1 MNLSPFCGSF
11 ATERGLFSIYSATLA
26 SEPLFRYTSIAVDH
40 LQEYEVYIMKY
51 QIKDGTV
58 TLGGETI
65 LSHIDFEIQGNQK
78 IAVVGRNGAG
88 KTTLLRLIAG
98 ELSLDRDD
106 RRQGPGILA
115 SRQLT
120 VEMLGQQALAEEER
134 TVEELMMLHCPAKGL
149 FDRERFEY
157 EREYDTLF
165 TGLGFQKEDKK
176 RSVAAFSG
184 GQKTKIALIQLLLKK
199 PDLLLLDEPTN
210 HLDME
215 TASWLEGY
223 LRQYPGAVV
232 MVSHDRFFM
241 DRTAD
246 IVYELEQ
253 GKLTRYPGNYTNYR
267 EQKRKNYEIQ
277 MKSYLRQQEEIERQE
292 ELIKR
297 FKNKPSKAA
306 FARSR
311 KKILER
317 MLPVEKPREDMAHIF
332 TGTITPLIPGSKWV
346 FEAEHLKIGY
356 DKHSLLE
363 LSLRIRKGQKIGILG
378 VNGSGKTTFLK
389 TVAGF
394 LPAVAGECALGNN
407 ITIGYFDQY
416 SAAIQ
421 SEKTVVEHFS
431 DLFPSL
437 TDKEV
442 RTILGAYL
450 FKGKDGAKRV
460 DDLSGGE
467 KARLVLAE
475 LLQSRPNFLILDE
488 PTNHMDIQ
496 AKETLESA
504 FQAYE
509 GTILFV
515 SHDRYFIR
523 QVAKS
528 VLIFENNA
536 AFYYPFGYEHYLERK
551 EKEASGEPLAARI
564 KAEEQALIEGL
575 KAVPRAERHR
585 LREIPEEEAYDQ
597 WRLRLAAEAIEN
609 AAEQTEEIWQQIL
622 EKNGKREE
630 WELEHWDQWL
640 NEIADKNEDAACGE
654 KQEKQAEEELSA
666 FTEQY
671 ENAQSAW
678 TDACLFWYDIWCE
691 AHPEPVMDPGT
702 SDTDGSV
709 PQDTESSKT
718 DGSEI

>member
-1 MNLSPFCGSF
+1 MFF
-11 ATERGLFSIYSATLA
+11 AGPKFKNPPASKLA
-26 SEPLFRYTSIAVDH
+26 SDFRPFDPGIKLCDY
-40 LQEYEVYIMKY
+40 LQTYEVTTMKY

-106 RRQGPGILA
+106 RRQGPGITA

-120 VEMLGQQALAEEER
+120 VEMLGQQALAGEER
-134 TVEELMMLHCPAKGL
+134 TVEELVMLNCPAKGP

-253 GKLTRYPGNYTNYR
+253 GKLTRYPGNYTHYR
-267 EQKRKNYEIQ
+267 EQERKNYEIQ

-515 SHDRYFIR
+515 SHDRYFIH

>member
-1 MNLSPFCGSF
+1 MEVLPQKGDFFRFTG
-11 ATERGLFSIYSATLA
+11 ATLA

-65 LSHIDFEIQGNQK
+65 LSHIDFEIQRNQK

-106 RRQGPGILA
+106 RRQGPGILV

>member
-1 MNLSPFCGSF
+1 MFVAGPKFKNPPASK
-11 ATERGLFSIYSATLA
+11 LA
-26 SEPLFRYTSIAVDH
+26 SDFRPFDPGIKLCDY
-40 LQEYEVYIMKY
+40 LQTYEVTTMKY

-106 RRQGPGILA
+106 RRQGPGITA

-120 VEMLGQQALAEEER
+120 VEMLGQQALAGEER
-134 TVEELMMLHCPAKGL
+134 TVEELVMLNCPAKGP

-317 MLPVEKPREDMAHIF
+317 MHPVEKPREDMAHIF

-356 DKHSLLE
+356 DKHPLLE

>member
-1 MNLSPFCGSF
+1 MFVAGPKFKNPPASK
-11 ATERGLFSIYSATLA
+11 LA
-26 SEPLFRYTSIAVDH
+26 SDFRPFDPGIKLCDY
-40 LQEYEVYIMKY
+40 LQTYEVTTMKY

-106 RRQGPGILA
+106 RRQGPGITA

-120 VEMLGQQALAEEER
+120 VEMLGQQALAGEER
-134 TVEELMMLHCPAKGL
+134 TVEELVMLNCPAKGP

-378 VNGSGKTTFLK
+378 VNGSGKATFLK

>member
-1 MNLSPFCGSF
+1 MLLHKIYGKYHALS
-11 ATERGLFSIYSATLA
+11 GL
-26 SEPLFRYTSIAVDH
+26 D
-40 LQEYEVYIMKY
+40 M
-51 QIKDGTV
+51 TV
-58 TLGGETI
+58 KEGALYG
-65 LSHIDFEIQGNQK
+65 F
-78 IAVVGRNGAG
+78 VGPNGAG
-88 KTTLLRLIAG
+88 KTTAIKIMTGLLQAEEGSVLINGKDA
-98 ELSLDRDD
+98 
-106 RRQGPGILA
+106 LA
-115 SRQLT
+115 DPDQLKSCIGYVPDFFGVYDNLT
-120 VEMLGQQALAEEER
+120 VGEYMSFFASCYQLDGLVARKRYTALLEQ
-134 TVEELMMLHCPAKGL
+134 VGL
-149 FDRERFEY
+149 
-157 EREYDTLF
+157 
-165 TGLGFQKEDKK
+165 EDKLDFYVDGLSRGMK
-176 RSVAAFSG
+176 QRLCLAR
-184 GQKTKIALIQLLLKK
+184 ALI
-199 PDLLLLDEPTN
+199 
-210 HLDME
+210 
-215 TASWLEGY
+215 
-223 LRQYPGAVV
+223 
-232 MVSHDRFFM
+232 HDPQ
-241 DRTAD
+241 
-246 IVYELEQ
+246 I
-253 GKLTRYPGNYTNYR
+253 
-267 EQKRKNYEIQ
+267 
-277 MKSYLRQQEEIERQE
+277 
-292 ELIKR
+292 
-297 FKNKPSKAA
+297 
-306 FARSR
+306 
-311 KKILER
+311 
-317 MLPVEKPREDMAHIF
+317 
-332 TGTITPLIPGSKWV
+332 
-346 FEAEHLKIGY
+346 
-356 DKHSLLE
+356 
-363 LSLRIRKGQKIGILG
+363 
-378 VNGSGKTTFLK
+378 
-389 TVAGF
+389 
-394 LPAVAGECALGNN
+394 
-407 ITIGYFDQY
+407 
-416 SAAIQ
+416 
-421 SEKTVVEHFS
+421 
-431 DLFPSL
+431 
-437 TDKEV
+437 
-442 RTILGAYL
+442 
-450 FKGKDGAKRV
+450 
-460 DDLSGGE
+460 
-467 KARLVLAE
+467 
-475 LLQSRPNFLILDE
+475 LILDE

>member
-1 MNLSPFCGSF
+1 MLKIENLHKIYGKYHALS
-11 ATERGLFSIYSATLA
+11 GL
-26 SEPLFRYTSIAVDH
+26 D
-40 LQEYEVYIMKY
+40 M
-51 QIKDGTV
+51 TV
-58 TLGGETI
+58 KEGALYG
-65 LSHIDFEIQGNQK
+65 F
-78 IAVVGRNGAG
+78 VGPNGAG
-88 KTTLLRLIAG
+88 KTTAIKIMTGLLQAEEGSVLINGKDA
-98 ELSLDRDD
+98 
-106 RRQGPGILA
+106 LA
-115 SRQLT
+115 DPDQLKSCIGYVPDFFGVYDNLT
-120 VEMLGQQALAEEER
+120 VGEYMSFFASCYQLDGLVARKRYTALLEQ
-134 TVEELMMLHCPAKGL
+134 VGL
-149 FDRERFEY
+149 
-157 EREYDTLF
+157 
-165 TGLGFQKEDKK
+165 EDKLDFYVDGLSRGMK
-176 RSVAAFSG
+176 QRLCLAR
-184 GQKTKIALIQLLLKK
+184 ALI
-199 PDLLLLDEPTN
+199 
-210 HLDME
+210 
-215 TASWLEGY
+215 
-223 LRQYPGAVV
+223 
-232 MVSHDRFFM
+232 HDPQ
-241 DRTAD
+241 
-246 IVYELEQ
+246 I
-253 GKLTRYPGNYTNYR
+253 
-267 EQKRKNYEIQ
+267 
-277 MKSYLRQQEEIERQE
+277 
-292 ELIKR
+292 
-297 FKNKPSKAA
+297 
-306 FARSR
+306 
-311 KKILER
+311 
-317 MLPVEKPREDMAHIF
+317 
-332 TGTITPLIPGSKWV
+332 
-346 FEAEHLKIGY
+346 
-356 DKHSLLE
+356 
-363 LSLRIRKGQKIGILG
+363 
-378 VNGSGKTTFLK
+378 
-389 TVAGF
+389 
-394 LPAVAGECALGNN
+394 
-407 ITIGYFDQY
+407 
-416 SAAIQ
+416 
-421 SEKTVVEHFS
+421 
-431 DLFPSL
+431 
-437 TDKEV
+437 
-442 RTILGAYL
+442 
-450 FKGKDGAKRV
+450 
-460 DDLSGGE
+460 
-467 KARLVLAE
+467 
-475 LLQSRPNFLILDE
+475 LILDE

-609 AAEQTEEIWQQIL
+609 AAEQVEGLWQQIL

-630 WELEHWDQWL
+630 RELEHWDHPV

>member
-1 MNLSPFCGSF
+1 
-11 ATERGLFSIYSATLA
+11 
-26 SEPLFRYTSIAVDH
+26 
-40 LQEYEVYIMKY
+40 MKY

-98 ELSLDRDD
+98 ELGLDRDD

-120 VEMLGQQALAEEER
+120 VEMLGQQALAKEER
-134 TVEELMMLHCPAKGL
+134 TVEELMMLHCPAKGP

-176 RSVAAFSG
+176 RSIAAFSG
-184 GQKTKIALIQLLLKK
+184 GQKTKIALIWLLLKK
-199 PDLLLLDEPTN
+199 PDILLLDEPTN

-215 TASWLEGY
+215 TTCWLESY
-223 LRQYPGAVV
+223 LNRYPGSVV

-267 EQKRKNYEIQ
+267 EQKRKNYEIR
-277 MKSYLRQQEEIERQE
+277 MKAYLRQQEEIERQE

-317 MLPVEKPREDMAHIF
+317 MHPVEKPREDMAHIF
-332 TGTITPLIPGSKWV
+332 TGTITPFISGSKWV

-356 DKHSLLE
+356 DKRPLLE
-363 LSLRIRKGQKIGILG
+363 LSLRIRKGQKIGLLG

-394 LPAVAGECALGNN
+394 LPAIAGDCALGNH

-416 SAAIQ
+416 SAAIR
-421 SEKTVVEHFS
+421 SEKTVAEHFS

-450 FKGKDGAKRV
+450 FKGKDAAKRV

-504 FQAYE
+504 FQTYE

-551 EKEASGEPLAARI
+551 EKEASGEPPAARI

-585 LREIPEEEAYDQ
+585 LREIPEEEAYEQ
-597 WRLRLAAEAIEN
+597 WRLRVAAETMEN
-609 AAEQTEEIWQQIL
+609 AAEQAEAIWQQIL
-622 EKNGKREE
+622 EKNEKKEE
-630 WELEHWDQWL
+630 WELEHWGKVAEKEDVQSWRGIGKVQ
-640 NEIADKNEDAACGE
+640 EFADERIAALAA
-654 KQEKQAEEELSA
+654 
-666 FTEQY
+666 QY
-671 ENAQSAW
+671 ETAQSAW
-678 TDACLFWYDIWCE
+678 TDACLFWYDIWCVS
-691 AHPEPVMDPGT
+691 HPELVELP
-702 SDTDGSV
+702 
-709 PQDTESSKT
+709 KT
-718 DGSEI
+718 DDPKQSMPPEVGRKITVHE